1 MTMITMITMEGM
13 KIMKITDIMIMVDM
27 VDMMTIADMMI
38 MNMIT
43 TYDKNL
49 AFILMLIKSMI
60 EEEVQ

>member
-1 MTMITMITMEGM
+1 MTMITMITMEINVGM
-13 KIMKITDIMIMVDM
+13 KIMKITDIMTMG
-27 VDMMTIADMMI
+27 DMMTIADMMI

-43 TYDKNL
+43 IYDKNL